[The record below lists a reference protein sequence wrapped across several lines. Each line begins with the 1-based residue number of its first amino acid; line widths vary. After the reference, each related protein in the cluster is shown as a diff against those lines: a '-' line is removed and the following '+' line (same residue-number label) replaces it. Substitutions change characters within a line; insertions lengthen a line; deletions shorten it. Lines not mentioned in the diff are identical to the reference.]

1 MVTKNGYELVLG
13 SIFKYTASLNTGGHA
28 VDTLTGF
35 LIDLVDNFEIVNII
49 LMDMQGLTN
58 PLARRPGL
66 VISTFGLAEII
77 SCMPDGLVKIYIGY

>member
-35 LIDLVDNFEIVNII
+35 LIDLVDNFDIVNII
-49 LMDMQGLTN
+49 LMDM
-58 PLARRPGL
+58 
-66 VISTFGLAEII
+66 
-77 SCMPDGLVKIYIGY
+77 YIRD